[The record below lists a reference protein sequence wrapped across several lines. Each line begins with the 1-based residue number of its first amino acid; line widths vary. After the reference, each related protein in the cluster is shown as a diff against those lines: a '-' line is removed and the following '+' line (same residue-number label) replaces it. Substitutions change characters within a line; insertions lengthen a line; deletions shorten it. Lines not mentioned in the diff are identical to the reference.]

1 MNKSTNVP
9 VILMDCEH
17 RSIQGVISSFGKR
30 GIEIVALSA
39 QRENPPPAFR
49 SKYVDHTYF
58 SPTVWEEEA
67 YLKFLIDLP
76 HRGVL
81 LFSTDSAAQYVSK
94 YKRQIQDAGYL
105 VNILDYE
112 ILRKSF
118 DKDSIYRVCKEI
130 GVPTIK
136 TKEVNSIEDIYSA
149 AEEIGYPLLLK
160 PTRLAGARFQKIDK
174 LEDIPRAYEL
184 MNGMIHSEQ
193 FAPQESGMIVQ
204 EYIIYDFND
213 IYCIECYFS
222 RDQSSKE
229 ILVIEKIRPD
239 INYDGTVG
247 SRIYAGKTIR
257 SADLERL
264 TQQVLDH
271 FNWTGIANVDWLYS
285 KKYDDYLLC
294 EINPRLPGFSNFPTK
309 IGFEMA
315 WYYYADLTDTPRE
328 AFQFKPALYFEALR
342 HPGDLTSNLVAVF
355 KGHLSLWGFIKP
367 YLKMFTGRYQV
378 VFDVYYGADFGLT
391 WENYKISINNLIKKP
406 GKYYAGRLAQSK
418 KA

>member
-30 GIEIVALSA
+30 GIEIIALSA

-118 DKDSIYRVCKEI
+118 DKDSIYKVCKEI

-160 PTRLAGARFQKIDK
+160 PTRLAGARQ
-174 LEDIPRAYEL
+174 
-184 MNGMIHSEQ
+184 
-193 FAPQESGMIVQ
+193 
-204 EYIIYDFND
+204 
-213 IYCIECYFS
+213 
-222 RDQSSKE
+222 
-229 ILVIEKIRPD
+229 LVIPGHDPLVRQRFPAAFENARPD
-239 INYDGTVG
+239 V
-247 SRIYAGKTIR
+247 RR
-257 SADLERL
+257 LDL
-264 TQQVLDH
+264 
-271 FNWTGIANVDWLYS
+271 G
-285 KKYDDYLLC
+285 
-294 EINPRLPGFSNFPTK
+294 
-309 IGFEMA
+309 
-315 WYYYADLTDTPRE
+315 
-328 AFQFKPALYFEALR
+328 
-342 HPGDLTSNLVAVF
+342 
-355 KGHLSLWGFIKP
+355 
-367 YLKMFTGRYQV
+367 V
-378 VFDVYYGADFGLT
+378 V
-391 WENYKISINNLIKKP
+391 
-406 GKYYAGRLAQSK
+406 
-418 KA
+418 